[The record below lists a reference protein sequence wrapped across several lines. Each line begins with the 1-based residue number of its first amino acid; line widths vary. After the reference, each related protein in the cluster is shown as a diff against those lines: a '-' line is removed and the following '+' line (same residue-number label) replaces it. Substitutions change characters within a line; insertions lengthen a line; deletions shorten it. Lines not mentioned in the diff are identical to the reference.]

1 MIPLP
6 VLLASALL
14 IPVGATGDRNGCQKN
29 KPFNTKININLEIPD
44 TTYNHKLSVKKLTKN
59 DEKHMA
65 EWKNANVDHVWASQE
80 LFVLG
85 QARGAMGVQTRSRFM
100 GKAYDRYGIYFCP
113 YVREL
118 NIDVF
123 YHTQIFVG
131 SELKKG
137 TCQFDLTLDHEVW
150 HHETNVRA
158 VQDVLAKLKKE
169 LPQIIAYME
178 RRYVPRSE
186 MEKGFESLS
195 VGLSDAIEIYGDH
208 MYKEVQKRNTPIDSP
223 ENYERESR
231 LCDPAQPKKLVPRE
245 FMRQL
250 PEKFRVPA
258 AAKVD
263 SAPPPAQ

>member
-1 MIPLP
+1 M
-6 VLLASALL
+6 
-14 IPVGATGDRNGCQKN
+14 
-29 KPFNTKININLEIPD
+29 
-44 TTYNHKLSVKKLTKN
+44 
-59 DEKHMA
+59 
-65 EWKNANVDHVWASQE
+65 
-80 LFVLG
+80 LG

-100 GKAYDRYGIYFCP
+100 GKSYDRYGMYFCP
-113 YVREL
+113 YVKEL

-123 YHTQIFVG
+123 YHTQIFITVLK
-131 SELKKG
+131 LKKG

-195 VGLSDAIEIYGDH
+195 TGLSNAIEIYGDH
-208 MYKEVQKRNTPIDSP
+208 MYKEVQKRNTRSTRLRITSVNPNFATRPSLIKWC
-223 ENYERESR
+223 RESLCASCLRKSRGRPQRQR
-231 LCDPAQPKKLVPRE
+231 LN
-245 FMRQL
+245 
-250 PEKFRVPA
+250 
-258 AAKVD
+258 